1 MLISKQGRRVLLI
14 SALFWGQREVFN
26 MILNHIWGLYTAP
39 KQEWQTIEKRH
50 ESLMYSM
57 VHILTIALIPAI
69 CGYYAAAH
77 IGWAIGAGDPIKLT
91 EPNALFMAVAMYA
104 GLITGVF
111 ALAALIQWM
120 AKTFDAQPQFTQS
133 LELAAYAATP
143 LLMAG
148 LTALFPTLWFVVMAG
163 LAALCY
169 SVYLLYSGVPIMMN
183 IPEEKGF
190 IYSSS
195 VVTCGLVLIVA
206 LMAASAIVFSNL
218 GVEYVG

>member
-1 MLISKQGRRVLLI
+1 
-14 SALFWGQREVFN
+14 

-39 KQEWQTIEKRH
+39 KKEWQTIEKRH

-77 IGWAIGAGDPIKLT
+77 IGWTIGVGDPIKLT
-91 EPNALFMAVAMYA
+91 EPNAMFMSIAMYF
-104 GLITGVF
+104 GLIIGIIS
-111 ALAALIQWM
+111 LAVLIQWM
-120 AKTFDAQPQFTQS
+120 AKTFDSSPGFTQS

-143 LLMAG
+143 LLMVG
-148 LTALFPTLWFVVMAG
+148 LTALFPVLWFVVLAG

-206 LMAASAIVFSNL
+206 LMAASAIVFNLGL
-218 GVEYVG
+218 GVEYVS